1 MKKVEN
7 RLFKYLKEYF
17 TIYLTRQKNCSSHTI
32 IACKQTWNIFLKYI
46 RDTNNVKLEKI
57 NFNDITVKVVTTFLD
72 KMEVERNWSVI
83 TRNHRLACIRSFFK
97 YASNVESILIVYYEQ
112 LKSIPLKKNIDKH
125 HTMEFMSMESLKIL
139 LQQPDTSTKMG
150 IRDLFFMVLMYD
162 TAARDCEM
170 LGMKLC
176 DFNVKEKT
184 VYLMGKG
191 SKVRLV
197 PITDDTIKHFQRY
210 ASIYHANNDGT
221 SPMFYTIHRNQ
232 RTPMSDDNVAR
243 FIRKYSIKAK
253 EICPE
258 MPEKVHPH
266 MFRRSRAMHLYRS
279 GMPLALL
286 SEWLGHE
293 NPETTLIYAYA
304 DTEMKREAI
313 EKATTN
319 NSIQTNIE
327 NPIWEDNEDII
338 RQLCG
343 LG

>member
-57 NFNDITVKVVTTFLD
+57 NFDDITVKVVTTFLD

-97 YASNVESILIVYYEQ
+97 YASNVEPILIVYYEQ

-162 TAARDCEM
+162 TVARDCEM

-184 VYLMGKG
+184 VQTMME
-191 SKVRLV
+191 
-197 PITDDTIKHFQRY
+197 HHQ
-210 ASIYHANNDGT
+210 
-221 SPMFYTIHRNQ
+221 
-232 RTPMSDDNVAR
+232 
-243 FIRKYSIKAK
+243 
-253 EICPE
+253 C
-258 MPEKVHPH
+258 
-266 MFRRSRAMHLYRS
+266 
-279 GMPLALL
+279 
-286 SEWLGHE
+286 
-293 NPETTLIYAYA
+293 
-304 DTEMKREAI
+304 
-313 EKATTN
+313 
-319 NSIQTNIE
+319 SIQYTEIKE
-327 NPIWEDNEDII
+327 HQCQMIMLQDLLKSIVS
-338 RQLCG
+338 RQKKSAQRCLKKFILIC
-343 LG
+343 LGEAERCTFIVLECLWHCYLNGWDMKILKLHLFMLMQILR